1 MNTASIAKVLVPML
15 LFGASLSS
23 CSQNS
28 SNDNN
33 SSATTVV
40 LSDANPARVLL
51 AAVLLA
57 SGDIEKALTDGLV
70 TPKDVDAAVSAIKNG
85 TLDEWRQRAE
95 NELTTPSS
103 DTEE

>member
-1 MNTASIAKVLVPML
+1 MNTASIAKVIAPML
-15 LFGASLSS
+15 LFGVTLSG
-23 CSQNS
+23 CSQND

-40 LSDANPARVLL
+40 FSDANPARVLL
-51 AAVLLA
+51 AAVLLT

-95 NELTTPSS
+95 NELATPSS